1 MIGQNGTIEFEDE
14 QSFGEIEIKFP
25 EDTAEEQEELVYF
38 VLIDY
43 FWHFN
48 FVKQVY
54 LEWYFCN
61 TSLA

>member
-43 FWHFN
+43 F
-48 FVKQVY
+48 
-54 LEWYFCN
+54 
-61 TSLA
+61 